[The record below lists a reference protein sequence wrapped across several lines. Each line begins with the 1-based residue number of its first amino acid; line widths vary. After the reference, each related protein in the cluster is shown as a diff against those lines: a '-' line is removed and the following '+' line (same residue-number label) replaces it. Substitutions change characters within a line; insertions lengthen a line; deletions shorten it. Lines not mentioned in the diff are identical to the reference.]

1 MVWETQFA
9 ENTVLSALFVFVIL
23 RSIVNNMVWET
34 QVAEN
39 TVLYALFVFAMLRFI
54 VKNNVLRHMD
64 GTQYFLL
71 LLLCEDS
78 ALSIFECF

>member
-1 MVWETQFA
+1 MSVRSIVKNMVWETHVA
-9 ENTVLSALFVFVIL
+9 ENTVLSAFSVSAIF
-23 RSIVNNMVWET
+23 RS
-34 QVAEN
+34 
-39 TVLYALFVFAMLRFI
+39 I

-64 GTQYFLL
+64 GTQDFLV